1 VANGPH
7 IEGDRVKLG
16 PFDGAFWTIGLLWY
30 NDPVI
35 VDLTSDDPS
44 ELTEDQF
51 RQTIET
57 DLHHDGSVVFGISD
71 VSDRPI
77 GIGILRNLDP
87 VHRGCDLHIT
97 LGPEDARGQG
107 LGAEAIALM
116 RDHAFGLGMHKVM
129 STPFSK
135 NPRMIRCLEKC
146 GFEHEGVLRDA
157 LLQGET
163 FIDVTLMSA
172 INPSEG
178 GD

>member
-1 VANGPH
+1 MANGPR
-7 IEGDRVKLG
+7 IVGSRVKLG
-16 PFDGAFWTIGLLWY
+16 PFEGAFWAVGLRWY
-30 NDPVI
+30 NDPVVI
-35 VDLTSDDPS
+35 DLTSDDPS

-57 DLHHDGSVVFGISD
+57 DLRHERSVVFGISD
-71 VSDRPI
+71 LTDRPI

-87 VHRGCDLHIT
+87 IHRGCDLHIT
-97 LGPEDARGQG
+97 LGPEDARGKG
-107 LGAEAIALM
+107 LGAEAITLM
-116 RDHAFGLGMHKVM
+116 RDHAFGEGMHKVM

-157 LLQGET
+157 LLQGSR

-172 INPSEG
+172 INPNETH
-178 GD
+178 D